1 MTDEIRP
8 AWGPPPVVET
18 HTDEPARPSW
28 DSLPAL
34 VRRTVDLKL
43 IIAVLIGLVSV
54 TGAVVAFRSAIAGEK
69 ATDKDRQA
77 VAESVVVAQA
87 AASNEIV
94 VQDARVR
101 FADHL
106 AAEVAATQLQAR
118 AEQLRGS
125 GDAGGAAAA
134 EAEAVEQRTIARRA
148 LEGGSAPVLIAGYV
162 SVGDDG
168 IPVFD
173 EAGFRSDV
181 DDFTTN
187 RDQVDPSQTVRDA
200 NRLRADS
207 QRLDGWLIAMVG
219 AVVVLTL
226 AQINR
231 HRPVRIALLGAGA
244 VIWLASSAMA
254 FGGS

>member
-1 MTDEIRP
+1 MSDEIRP
-8 AWGPPPVVET
+8 AWGPPPSPPP
-18 HTDEPARPSW
+18 DQAARPSW
-28 DSLPAL
+28 DSVPAL

-43 IIAVLIGLVSV
+43 VIAVLIGLVSV

-77 VAESVVVAQA
+77 VAESVTVAQA
-87 AASNEIV
+87 AASNEII
-94 VQDARVR
+94 VQDARSR

-106 AAEVAATQLQAR
+106 AAQVAAVQLDAR
-118 AEQLRGS
+118 AEELRAA
-125 GDAGGAAAA
+125 GDAAGAAAA
-134 EAEAVEQRTIARRA
+134 EAEAIEQRTIARRA
-148 LEGGSAPVLIAGYV
+148 LEGGSAPVLVSGYV
-162 SVGDDG
+162 SVGEDG
-168 IPVFD
+168 VPAFD

-181 DDFTTN
+181 EDFTDN

-226 AQINR
+226 AQISR
-231 HRPVRIALLGAGA
+231 LRPLRIGLLGAGTA
-244 VIWLASSAMA
+244 IWLVSAVLA
-254 FGGS
+254 FGGR